1 MIPTLDK
8 DVAFHLEDCLVVFP
22 DRVDL
27 DCEFVRCKN
36 VNYEDVDAFEK
47 HIRSRILAS
56 RVACQKGLYD
66 TAIMLRL
73 PDHRI
78 KHVIECWLTGKI
90 TSKRAW
96 EIARET
102 WINCSELYRTKLI
115 WQRFF
120 ALNVP
125 NSHLMMCEADQE
137 RLNQLPN
144 RFNVYRGFFNKDGRR
159 GISWTTSKMIASQYS
174 VRGGMSLIMQGV
186 VNKSDV
192 IAYIGTR
199 GHYEI
204 IVKDQALVE
213 IHRSM
218 KVVTGEV
225 AMRWIKD
232 GHQEAL

>member
-1 MIPTLDK
+1 MIVTLDK
-8 DVAFHLEDCLVVFP
+8 DLAFHLEDCLVVSP
-22 DRVDL
+22 ERVDL

-36 VNYEDVDAFEK
+36 VNYEDIAAFEK

-73 PDHRI
+73 PEHRI
-78 KHVIECWLTGKI
+78 KHVIECWLVGKI
-90 TSKRAW
+90 SSKRAW
-96 EIARET
+96 EIARDT
-102 WINCSELYRTKLI
+102 WLDCSELYRTKLI

-125 NSHLMMCEADQE
+125 QSHLMMNQQE
-137 RLNQLPN
+137 RERLEQLPN
-144 RFNVYRGFFNKDGRR
+144 KFYIYRGYFNKDGRK
-159 GISWTTSKMIASQYS
+159 GISWSTSKMIASQYS
-174 VRGGMSLIMQGV
+174 IRGGVSLIMQGT

-192 IAYIGTR
+192 VAYIGTR

-213 IHRSM
+213 MHRSM
-218 KVVTGEV
+218 KVISGET
-225 AMRWIKD
+225 AMNWFND
-232 GHQEAL
+232 GHKEAL